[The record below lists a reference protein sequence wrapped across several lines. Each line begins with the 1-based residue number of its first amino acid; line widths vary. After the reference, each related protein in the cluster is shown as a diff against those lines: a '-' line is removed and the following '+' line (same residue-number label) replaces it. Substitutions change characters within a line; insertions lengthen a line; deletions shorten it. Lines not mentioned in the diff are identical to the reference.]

1 MLGAMQ
7 ADTPWPGLMSA
18 LDEIASNKRVADELS
33 KEERARADEL
43 CDQIKAMLTPS
54 HVLSR
59 NLRAAASSA
68 RTPVDRGAVT
78 LPAELFLADF
88 RDSIFMHLRV
98 GDLGSATAVCK
109 AWSTD
114 DAWRAAYARRW
125 LYIGGDDDGDGI
137 GFFKLSYALRDAC
150 ESRDFD
156 EAELIADAE
165 NKRLAEDG
173 WVYRYAMVHPDADLV
188 RSNSNKEANVTNTC
202 QFRSLAIDWV
212 RKGLLSEGSGVSL
225 ESAKA
230 ILDLFE
236 QGLDVQHH
244 FRMSASIPEMAN
256 EEGAVERESETC
268 IRLTITSPENRATYF
283 TYSRLDNPGLHWG
296 EDCPETAVTQ
306 LMAYELG
313 KFDLQPPDGAWTLK
327 ALRAKVHGEAVSE
340 QGAPLWSTH
349 QIRQLGH
356 VRSAEPDYVSTT
368 GIWPVKLL
376 RSEAEGYSRL
386 SSNATNFECDEV
398 HRIEHLLE
406 SSLGLE
412 PDVVGLDNLLL
423 AFTLL
428 FDMTTVKRW
437 NGIQKKYGD
446 ASVLWT
452 GVPAGRWNYD
462 DDPLRRFCWCPQNA
476 KEMILKRIGGTDAFS
491 IFCCPCCSSCGSR
504 VHSER

>member
-125 LYIGGDDDGDGI
+125 LYIGDDDDGDGI

-244 FRMSASIPEMAN
+244 FRMSASIPEMTN

-349 QIRQLGH
+349 QFRQLGH

-376 RSEAEGYSRL
+376 RSEARSKY
-386 SSNATNFECDEV
+386 NDADNFDCDEV
-398 HRIEHLLE
+398 HRIEHVLE
-406 SSLGLE
+406 SSLGLD
-412 PDVVGLDNLLL
+412 PDVVGLDDLLL

-428 FDMTTVKRW
+428 FGM
-437 NGIQKKYGD
+437 GH
-446 ASVLWT
+446 SVVQD
-452 GVPAGRWNYD
+452 GYDD
-462 DDPLRRFCWCPQNA
+462 DDPLGRFCWCPQNA
-476 KEMILKRIGGTDAFS
+476 KEMILSGRNGAFG
-491 IFCCPCCSSCGSR
+491 IWCCPCCSSCGSR